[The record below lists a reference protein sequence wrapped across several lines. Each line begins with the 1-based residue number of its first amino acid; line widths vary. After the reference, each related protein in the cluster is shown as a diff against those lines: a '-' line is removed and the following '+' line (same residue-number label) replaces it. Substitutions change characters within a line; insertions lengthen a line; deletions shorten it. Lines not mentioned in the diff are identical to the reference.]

1 MGFFGQDAQS
11 VISGRQTDP
20 VTGKVKATFMDGIFG
35 RSQLELD
42 SAYDQMQTT
51 TRRKKGKTYLEESG
65 YTGAELGLDPDKT
78 SQGAVTSAIRRVEED
93 KADAKVKRYF
103 SVVCSY
109 SNAACRS
116 SICSC
121 GELALAREKLSQSN
135 NLAMLQLADSKDARI
150 AELQY
155 QKMRDRKTDQQYN
168 ERMER
173 LDRKDRKQAMSSL
186 AAGIAALGAAF
197 AI

>member
-1 MGFFGQDAQS
+1 MQEWLNEQYRGTQTNKDGKVEGRGLGAFLWQQFVDEDALNKGAQKS
-11 VISGRQTDP
+11 ANQRTATRLGENLGDLNLGSDATTLDVEGAVISKGRDRERKQGDRD
-20 VTGKVKATFMDGIFG
+20 FN
-35 RSQLELD
+35 RSMTAAMAPIQAQLAD
-42 SAYDQMQTT
+42 NAQA
-51 TRRKKGKTYLEESG
+51 RN
-65 YTGAELGLDPDKT
+65 AEL
-78 SQGAVTSAIRRVEED
+78 S
-93 KADAKVKRYF
+93 
-103 SVVCSY
+103 
-109 SNAACRS
+109 
-116 SICSC
+116 
-121 GELALAREKLSQSN
+121 LAREKLSQSN

-168 ERMER
+168 ERMEM